1 MTLLKIISY
10 PASVLATTGQPV
22 ENFDAS
28 LSELAANMFET
39 MYAARGVG
47 LAAQQVG
54 LSLRFFV
61 MDCEDTRLVAANPEI
76 ISMDGEQEDDEACLS
91 LASIGSPLKRAE
103 HVVLRAQ
110 DLNGK
115 VFETEGRG
123 LTARCLQHETD
134 HCNGTLFIDR
144 LSPLKRDIVKRKFR
158 KLVKRGEA

>member
-1 MTLLKIISY
+1 MTLLKIVSY
-10 PASVLATTGQPV
+10 PESVLATAGQPV
-22 ENFDAS
+22 ENFDAV
-28 LSELAANMFET
+28 LKELADNMFET
-39 MYAARGVG
+39 MRAARGVG

-54 LSLRFFV
+54 LALRFFV
-61 MDCEDTRLVAANPEI
+61 MDCEGTRIVAANPEI

-91 LASIGSPLKRAE
+91 LASIGSMLVRAE

-110 DLNGK
+110 DLNGEF
-115 VFETEGRG
+115 FETEGRG

-158 KLVKRGEA
+158 KMVRRGDA